1 MPFFRSSERAPLDDR
16 FLTFLL
22 VFFIIISGKVKKG
35 SGVMRDTQKLLELA
49 KQNNGIITA
58 AMVSRAGIS
67 RGILKYLSDT
77 GELEKASRGVYTLPD
92 VWEDEFVNV
101 QSRFKRGIFSLETAL
116 FLCDLTDRTP
126 GRFHMVF
133 PASYNLSGPKQEGIL
148 CRSAKEPLYSLGTA
162 DLKTPGGN
170 IVRGYCAERSLCD
183 VLRPRNHTDVQVV
196 TDAFKTYASRKEK
209 NIPLLSEY
217 AHKLRVEER
226 LRYYLE
232 VLL

>member
-1 MPFFRSSERAPLDDR
+1 MHGW

-22 VFFIIISGKVKKG
+22 VFFIIASGKVKKG
-35 SGVMRDTQKLLELA
+35 GGEMTDSQKLLELA
-49 KQNNGIITA
+49 KQNNGIITT
-58 AMVSRAGIS
+58 AMVARAGIS
-67 RGILKYLSDT
+67 RGTLKYLSDK
-77 GELEKASRGVYTLPD
+77 GGLVRASRGVYTLPE
-92 VWEDEFVNV
+92 VWEDEFVNI
-101 QSRFKRGIFSLETAL
+101 QNRFKRGIFSLETAL

-126 GRFHMVF
+126 RRFHMVF
-133 PASYNLSGPKQEGIL
+133 PATYNLSGPKQEDVICSG
-148 CRSAKEPLYSLGTA
+148 SKEPLYSLGVT

-183 VLRPRNHTDVQVV
+183 VLRPRNHTDIQVV

-226 LRYYLE
+226 LRSYLE